1 MDERDYSMF
10 MQRAIRLVYKR
21 AMTGREFC
29 AESAIDNNNDAF
41 AHILDVLFPYFETE
55 GFWLSI

>member
-1 MDERDYSMF
+1 MERDYSMF

-55 GFWLSI
+55 GF